1 MNKIAVVS
9 GASGLVGS
17 ELIDL
22 LLKDNYYDQV
32 VAVVR
37 KPIEIKNE
45 KLIQKVIDFENIS
58 SAFGE
63 LKADDGF
70 CCLGTTIKSAGSQEK
85 QYRIDHD
92 YVVEF
97 GKASFNIGVRKLAVV
112 SSIGSDKDSK
122 NFYLRTKGSMEEDL
136 KKIPFEALFIMRPSF
151 LLGKRKE
158 FRFGEKA
165 GLIFLFLFQPF
176 MVGRLRKYRGIKA
189 HCVAKGM
196 VERVKSEKNG
206 INIIESDNI

>member
-1 MNKIAVVS
+1 MKKVALVS

-17 ELIDL
+17 ELIEL
-22 LLKDNYYDQV
+22 LLKDDYYDQV

-37 KPIEIKNE
+37 KPVEIINA
-45 KLIQKVIDFENIS
+45 KLVQKIIDFEKIPS
-58 SAFGE
+58 VLGE
-63 LKADDGF
+63 IKADDGF
-70 CCLGTTIKSAGSQEK
+70 CCLGTTIKSAGSQER

-97 GKASFNIGVRKLAVV
+97 GKAAFNAGVRQFAVV

-122 NFYLRTKGSMEEDL
+122 NFYLRTKGAMEEDL
-136 KKIPFEALFIMRPSF
+136 KKIAFEALYIMRPSF

-165 GLIFLFLFQPF
+165 GLIFLYIFQPF
-176 MVGRLRKYRGIKA
+176 MLGRLRKYRGIKA
-189 HCVAKGM
+189 QNVAKGM
-196 VERVKSEKNG
+196 IERVKSDKKG
-206 INIIESDNI
+206 TNIIESDNI